1 MTRDVVIGL
10 GNPIMGDDA
19 LGIAALERLRAEWE
33 LPADLELV
41 DGGTW
46 GMTLL
51 PLVESAERVLFL
63 DAIRYGDVP
72 VGAEVVLRDRE
83 IPRQLALKVSPHQI
97 DLREVLAIAEFRGH
111 LPEAL
116 VAVGLQTTT
125 YELGDPM
132 SPAVEQNVGRVVELA
147 VEQLRAWGHEC
158 SPRTADGSLPAEAVG
173 VGPEAA

>member
-19 LGIAALERLRAEWE
+19 LGIAALERLRAEWA
-33 LPADLELV
+33 LPPDLELV

-72 VGAEVVLRDRE
+72 LGGEIVLRGDE
-83 IPRQLALKVSPHQI
+83 IPRQLSHKVSPHQI
-97 DLREVLAIAEFRGH
+97 DLREVLALAEFRGR
-111 LPEAL
+111 LPVEL

-132 SPAVEQNVGRVVELA
+132 SPAVERNVDRVVEMA
-147 VEQLRAWGHEC
+147 VDQLRAWGHEC
-158 SPRTADGSLPAEAVG
+158 SRRPAAGGQRPTGMVG
-173 VGPEAA
+173 VGAAS

>member
-19 LGIAALERLRAEWE
+19 LGIAALERLSAEWE
-33 LPADLELV
+33 LPADLELI

-72 VGAEVVLRDRE
+72 VGTSVVLRNRE
-83 IPRQLALKVSPHQI
+83 IPRQLALKVSQHQV
-97 DLREVLAIAEFRGH
+97 DLREVLALAEFRGR
-111 LPEAL
+111 LPGDL
-116 VAVGLQTTT
+116 VAIGLQTAT

-132 SPAVEQNVGRVVELA
+132 SPEVESNVGCVVELA

-158 SPRTADGSLPAEAVG
+158 RR
-173 VGPEAA
+173 AATCTR